1 MICIYIYTVY
11 TNQKGLEQFQ
21 ILSNYILKESASN
34 FLSHMLKTNCW
45 NSKLCPGFG
54 QQHLQKPSLLVGVNS
69 GNKHS
74 STGKLM
80 HTDPFNMWFLYLPV
94 EHEGLPLPS
103 WFTGGYFK
111 QVLNFSVFKWH
122 VESST
127 NERSAVK
134 INFLLEEG
142 SMFRVK
148 AKLVPNHENK
158 KWRFK

>member
-1 MICIYIYTVY
+1 MYIYIYTVY